1 MFYAAPHKAAPQEG
15 GFYFM
20 KIKISNAITAALCAA
35 VLSTAS
41 YSLGYADA
49 DTGGGTGYSSQGKI
63 VFDNGT
69 EDTADDVIFD
79 ASDFRLIDDM
89 VTEGKTNIKNELNQY
104 GNIQIDDDIPEFGT
118 LAASV
123 SAISDGTDAAAG
135 NILSGKKALVG
146 KNIVT
151 GSMADHSG
159 TSTSTSQIK
168 ENGTTAEITIPGGYY
183 DENSKITIPID
194 VIKDLPA
201 INSNLLPGTVLY
213 DNSSVSSQVE
223 SSYGASTAS
232 LTYTFTKDYSSVMV
246 FPSGGHTSYILDSS
260 TPPGIW
266 TGETVTVTC
275 TSGTVENK
283 NGYFLIKNAK
293 KGSTVTA
300 TSSGVSSGYYH
311 KHFLHMVILG

>member
-1 MFYAAPHKAAPQEG
+1 MFYAAPHKTAPQEG

-35 VLSTAS
+35 VLSAAS

-123 SAISDGTDAAAG
+123 SAISDGTDAAAHRDREHG
-135 NILSGKKALVG
+135 RPQRDKHLHEPDQGKRDNRG
-146 KNIVT
+146 
-151 GSMADHSG
+151 DHH
-159 TSTSTSQIK
+159 TRR
-168 ENGTTAEITIPGGYY
+168 
-183 DENSKITIPID
+183 
-194 VIKDLPA
+194 
-201 INSNLLPGTVLY
+201 LL
-213 DNSSVSSQVE
+213 
-223 SSYGASTAS
+223 
-232 LTYTFTKDYSSVMV
+232 
-246 FPSGGHTSYILDSS
+246 
-260 TPPGIW
+260 
-266 TGETVTVTC
+266 
-275 TSGTVENK
+275 
-283 NGYFLIKNAK
+283 
-293 KGSTVTA
+293 
-300 TSSGVSSGYYH
+300 
-311 KHFLHMVILG
+311 

>member
-1 MFYAAPHKAAPQEG
+1 
-15 GFYFM
+15 M

-35 VLSTAS
+35 VLSAAS
-41 YSLGYADA
+41 YSLGYADT

-201 INSNLLPGTVLY
+201 INSNLARRIEIPIKLTAVMIPASSSNPSQQRSTDITIVIENGKATVTGTPSTGVGI
-213 DNSSVSSQVE
+213 D
-223 SSYGASTAS
+223 SYGTANAS
-232 LTYTFTKDYSSVMV
+232 
-246 FPSGGHTSYILDSS
+246 
-260 TPPGIW
+260 
-266 TGETVTVTC
+266 VTV
-275 TSGTVENK
+275 GK
-283 NGYFLIKNAK
+283 P
-293 KGSTVTA
+293 
-300 TSSGVSSGYYH
+300 
-311 KHFLHMVILG
+311 VIDK

>member
-1 MFYAAPHKAAPQEG
+1 
-15 GFYFM
+15 M

-35 VLSTAS
+35 VLSAAS
-41 YSLGYADA
+41 SSLGYADA

-201 INSNLLPGTVLY
+201 INSNLARRIEIPVTLTSHCAATTKATFTIPKTCPLLEIEYGATGGYYYSCELFIDDVSQGAGGYQSRTVSKTNVPAGTVIKLVAKR
-213 DNSSVSSQVE
+213 DNPDNLESNVSA
-223 SSYGASTAS
+223 YASIA
-232 LTYTFTKDYSSVMV
+232 
-246 FPSGGHTSYILDSS
+246 YIHN
-260 TPPGIW
+260 
-266 TGETVTVTC
+266 V
-275 TSGTVENK
+275 
-283 NGYFLIKNAK
+283 
-293 KGSTVTA
+293 
-300 TSSGVSSGYYH
+300 
-311 KHFLHMVILG
+311 

>member
-35 VLSTAS
+35 VLSAAS

-104 GNIQIDDDIPEFGT
+104 GNIQINDDIPEFGT

-201 INSNLLPGTVLY
+201 INSNIEKMPGGNT
-213 DNSSVSSQVE
+213 
-223 SSYGASTAS
+223 GAPIYQGAANAGWNQWSGS
-232 LTYTFTKDYSSVMV
+232 RGLSYTFTKDYPEVMV
-246 FPSGGHTSYILDSS
+246 YASGG
-260 TPPGIW
+260 
-266 TGETVTVTC
+266 C
-275 TSGTVENK
+275 
-283 NGYFLIKNAK
+283 
-293 KGSTVTA
+293 
-300 TSSGVSSGYYH
+300 SGYGMSSSEDQVKASMYCN
-311 KHFLHMVILG
+311 LYPGAATVSCTGGIVIKKNN

>member
-1 MFYAAPHKAAPQEG
+1 
-15 GFYFM
+15 M

-35 VLSTAS
+35 VLSAAS

-201 INSNLLPGTVLY
+201 INSNLEKTPGGDAGVPIFQSAANAGWTSWG
-213 DNSSVSSQVE
+213 SSKSIS
-223 SSYGASTAS
+223 
-232 LTYTFTKDYSSVMV
+232 YTFTKNYSTVMV
-246 FPSGGHTSYILDSS
+246 YVSGGRSGYGMSSSEDQVKTSMYCDLF
-260 TPPGIW
+260 PGQGTI
-266 TGETVTVTC
+266 TC
-275 TSGTVENK
+275 TSGTVIKK
-283 NGYFLIKNAK
+283 NNYYIIKDVKSN
-293 KGSTVTA
+293 STLTANFNTSGTHEVTIL
-300 TSSGVSSGYYH
+300 V
-311 KHFLHMVILG
+311 VIWEL

>member
-1 MFYAAPHKAAPQEG
+1 
-15 GFYFM
+15 M

-35 VLSTAS
+35 VLSAAS

-159 TSTSTSQIK
+159 TSTSTNQIK

-201 INSNLLPGTVLY
+201 INSNLRPENVLY
-213 DNSSVSSQVE
+213 NNSSTSGEVQSTN
-223 SSYGASTAS
+223 GNSTAS
-232 LTYTFTKDYSSVMV
+232 VSYTFNKDYSAVMV
-246 FPSGGHTSYILDSS
+246 IVTGSTSWWNTSGSTLTSAISLGGG
-260 TPPGIW
+260 GI
-266 TGETVTVTC
+266 GTVTC
-275 TSGTVENK
+275 TAGKGTVETK
-283 NGYFLIKNAK
+283 NGFFIIRNVK
-293 KGSTVTA
+293 KGAVVTM
-300 TSSGVSSGYYH
+300 TYGEMVGGFYH
-311 KHFLHMVILG
+311 KSSVHGIIIA

>member
-1 MFYAAPHKAAPQEG
+1 
-15 GFYFM
+15 M

-35 VLSTAS
+35 VLSAAS

-63 VFDNGT
+63 VFDTGT

-201 INSNLLPGTVLY
+201 INSNLIANKRIAVKALTATIPTGFGTATAQATFTIPKTCPLLEIEYGATGGYYYSCELFIDDVSQGAGGYQSRTVSKTNVPAGTVIKLVAKR
-213 DNSSVSSQVE
+213 DNPDNLESNVSA
-223 SSYGASTAS
+223 YASIA
-232 LTYTFTKDYSSVMV
+232 
-246 FPSGGHTSYILDSS
+246 YIHN
-260 TPPGIW
+260 
-266 TGETVTVTC
+266 V
-275 TSGTVENK
+275 
-283 NGYFLIKNAK
+283 
-293 KGSTVTA
+293 
-300 TSSGVSSGYYH
+300 
-311 KHFLHMVILG
+311 

>member
-1 MFYAAPHKAAPQEG
+1 
-15 GFYFM
+15 M

-35 VLSTAS
+35 VLSAAS

-201 INSNLLPGTVLY
+201 INSNISR
-213 DNSSVSSQVE
+213 NVE
-223 SSYGASTAS
+223 IPIRLTA
-232 LTYTFTKDYSSVMV
+232 TCY
-246 FPSGGHTSYILDSS
+246 PASS
-260 TPPGIW
+260 TTPSQTIS
-266 TGETVTVTC
+266 TDLTLSISNNKVTVSGNKE
-275 TSGTVENK
+275 TSIYVNPYAT
-283 NGYFLIKNAK
+283 AK
-293 KGSTVTA
+293 ASISIGAAVLK
-300 TSSGVSSGYYH
+300 
-311 KHFLHMVILG
+311 

>member
-35 VLSTAS
+35 VLSAAS

-201 INSNLLPGTVLY
+201 INSNLARR
-213 DNSSVSSQVE
+213 VE
-223 SSYGASTAS
+223 IPVTLTSHCAASTNNDIHHGEKNVNFTIIIDNNKLTISGDTSISTDADGFVYYAIATAS
-232 LTYTFTKDYSSVMV
+232 ASVGQIV
-246 FPSGGHTSYILDSS
+246 
-260 TPPGIW
+260 
-266 TGETVTVTC
+266 
-275 TSGTVENK
+275 
-283 NGYFLIKNAK
+283 IK
-293 KGSTVTA
+293 
-300 TSSGVSSGYYH
+300 
-311 KHFLHMVILG
+311 

>member
-1 MFYAAPHKAAPQEG
+1 
-15 GFYFM
+15 M

-35 VLSTAS
+35 VLSAAS

-201 INSNLLPGTVLY
+201 INSNI
-213 DNSSVSSQVE
+213 SQRVE
-223 SSYGASTAS
+223 IPITIRSDWYFTAS
-232 LTYTFTKDYSSVMV
+232 SEENYAGNQTTFTLVIEDKKARVI
-246 FPSGGHTSYILDSS
+246 GNTS
-260 TPPGIW
+260 
-266 TGETVTVTC
+266 
-275 TSGTVENK
+275 
-283 NGYFLIKNAK
+283 
-293 KGSTVTA
+293 VTA
-300 TSSGVSSGYYH
+300 TAPASRYSKATATATIGAVTA
-311 KHFLHMVILG
+311 K